1 MGGATKEYEGG
12 GVVCTAV
19 ELLHHTRYRSRNRL
33 RWATALSE
41 VKEKVSSLSLV
52 LACLTNL
59 GKHDLLLVN
68 HREVGALVAAPSV
81 VGSVGAARAVPPLS
95 YFLFLLLRWVLT
107 RYSCFCCPE
116 RSPWPERSA
125 PAPGTKW
132 AD

>member
-52 LACLTNL
+52 LASGTPQMDKRKCKAN
-59 GKHDLLLVN
+59 
-68 HREVGALVAAPSV
+68 A
-81 VGSVGAARAVPPLS
+81 AARV
-95 YFLFLLLRWVLT
+95 
-107 RYSCFCCPE
+107 
-116 RSPWPERSA
+116 RS
-125 PAPGTKW
+125 
-132 AD
+132 